1 MLTPDPTALSAEVKA
16 LYPFE
21 VRSWASPDGVMRYVD
36 HGPREGRPVL
46 LLHGNPSWSFLWR
59 NLILALAAHGRRVIA
74 PDHLGM
80 GLSARPERFLR
91 LEDRIRAVHG
101 LVEHLGLKEFDLG
114 VHDWGGAIGFGLATR
129 MPDRI
134 GRILVTNTGAFLS
147 ERIPARIALCR
158 APLIGRLI
166 AQHLDG
172 FAWPATWMA
181 VEKPLPKP
189 VKAGFLAPYG
199 TIALRQAVADFV
211 ADIPME
217 REHPTRPVLAAVEA
231 ALPTLRS
238 KPMLLLW
245 GLKDFCFDRSFLAG
259 FEERFPEA
267 QKRLFPQAGH
277 YVLEDAGDE
286 AIKAATDFFCPP
298 AGA

>member
-181 VEKPLPKP
+181 VERPLSPAA
-189 VKAGFLAPYG
+189 KAGFLAPYG
-199 TIALRQAVADFV
+199 SPAVRRAVADFV

-217 REHPTRPVLAAVEA
+217 PAHPTRSVLAGVEA
-231 ALPTLRS
+231 SLSGLKG
-238 KPMLLLW
+238 KPMLLCW
-245 GLKDFCFDRSFLAG
+245 GMRDFCFDRSFLEG
-259 FEERFPEA
+259 FRERFPDA
-267 QKRLFPQAGH
+267 RPLLFADAGH
-277 YVLEDAGDE
+277 YVLEDAGE
-286 AIKAATDFFCPP
+286 AALAPATDFLL
-298 AGA
+298 GA

>member
-1 MLTPDPTALSAEVKA
+1 MLTPDPAALPAEVKA
-16 LYPFE
+16 LYPFAVQE
-21 VRSWASPDGVMRYVD
+21 WASPDGVMRYVD
-36 HGPREGRPVL
+36 HGPREGQPVV

-59 NLILALAAHGRRVIA
+59 DLILALAGKGFRVIA

-80 GLSARPERFLR
+80 GLSARPDRFLR
-91 LEDRIRAVHG
+91 LDDRIRAVQG
-101 LVEHLGLKEFDLG
+101 LVDHLGLKQFHLG

-129 MPDRI
+129 MPERV

-147 ERIPARIALCR
+147 DHIPARIALCR
-158 APLIGRLI
+158 APVIGRLI

-181 VEKPLPKP
+181 VEKPLPEA

-199 TIALRQAVADFV
+199 SIARRKAVADFV

-217 REHPTRPVLAAVEA
+217 ADHPTRPVLAAVEA
-231 ALPTLRS
+231 ALPGLRG

-245 GLKDFCFDRSFLAG
+245 GLRDFCFDRSFLEG
-259 FEERFPEA
+259 FERRFPAA
-267 QKRLFPQAGH
+267 QKRLFPEAGH
-277 YVLEDAGDE
+277 YVLEDSGQDG
-286 AIKAATDFFCPP
+286 IQAAVDFLS
-298 AGA
+298 ASD

>member
-1 MLTPDPTALSAEVKA
+1 MLTPDPAALPAEVKA
-16 LYPFE
+16 LYPFD
-21 VRSWASPDGVMRYVD
+21 VQSWASPDGVMRYVD
-36 HGPREGRPVL
+36 HGPREGQPVL

-59 NLILALAAHGRRVIA
+59 NLILALAAQGHRVIA

-80 GLSARPERFLR
+80 GLSARPDRFLR
-91 LEDRIRAVHG
+91 LDDRIRAVHG
-101 LVEHLGLKEFDLG
+101 LVDHLGLKSFHLG
-114 VHDWGGAIGFGLATR
+114 VHDWGGAIGLGLATR

-147 ERIPARIALCR
+147 DRIPKRIALCR
-158 APLIGRLI
+158 APLVGRWI

-181 VEKPLPKP
+181 VEKPLSKA

-199 TIALRQAVADFV
+199 TSASRRAVADFV

-217 REHPTRPVLAAVEA
+217 RDHPTRPVLAAVEA
-231 ALPTLRS
+231 ALPTLRG

-245 GLKDFCFDRSFLAG
+245 GLQDFCFDGSFLAG
-259 FEERFPEA
+259 FTQRFPEA
-267 QKRLFPQAGH
+267 QQRLFPDAGH
-277 YVLEDAGDE
+277 YVLEDSGAIG
-286 AIKAATDFFCPP
+286 IKAAVDFLT
-298 AGA
+298 GV

>member
-1 MLTPDPTALSAEVKA
+1 MLTPAPAALPAEVKA
-16 LYPFE
+16 LYPFD
-21 VRSWASPDGVMRYVD
+21 VQSWASPDGVMRYVD

-59 NLILALAAHGRRVIA
+59 NLILALAAKGHRVIA

-80 GLSARPERFLR
+80 GLSARPDRFLR
-91 LEDRIRAVHG
+91 LDDRIRAVHG
-101 LVEHLGLKEFDLG
+101 LVDHLGLKSFHLG
-114 VHDWGGAIGFGLATR
+114 VHDWGGAIGLGLATR

-147 ERIPARIALCR
+147 DRIPKRIALCR
-158 APLIGRLI
+158 APLVGRWI

-181 VEKPLPKP
+181 VEKPLSKA

-199 TIALRQAVADFV
+199 TSASRRAVADFV

-217 REHPTRPVLAAVEA
+217 QDHPTRPVLAAVES
-231 ALPTLRS
+231 ALPILRG

-245 GLKDFCFDRSFLAG
+245 GLQDFCFDGSFLAG
-259 FEERFPEA
+259 FAQRFPEA
-267 QKRLFPQAGH
+267 QQRLFPEAGH
-277 YVLEDAGDE
+277 YVLEDSGDSG
-286 AIKAATDFFCPP
+286 IQAAVDFLT
-298 AGA
+298 GV